1 MSFAKITPTGSFV
14 NSGSLGSLN
23 HLSGSSFS
31 GRSQLPFKI
40 NFKDGW
46 RKGPMEEWY
55 QLQKKLSSTFKSLE
69 YRKERESPFFHEFI
83 LVDLGND
90 TVCRFDRR
98 GDVNNRANVII
109 GEPIPSEDTAHV
121 IAKSPTEQAYTE
133 IYGGSDL
140 LLRMQFPK
148 GQDLLTILA
157 ICYGIHKNK
166 NTQSYSLTR
175 YNCYFFSWMIITATA
190 RCTVDWAILAHE
202 SSMWE
207 SLVAAVMNGLRNDP
221 GPGPKTTIPVTH
233 ATKNKDD
240 SRVSYEFV
248 GSTYLVN
255 TLRKALYETRQ
266 QIRKS
271 LAELILHSTVDKAM
285 YDVSKTSAQKAANQA
300 ARSHAAQAARDAAME
315 AVIETMWRDIMSSS
329 EGGSLWERKC
339 RLAEECVRN
348 ASAAAADVA
357 DQSHLIA
364 TPSPETPALEAA
376 AAAPGP
382 TSQGVEP
389 APAPPAKWETAW
401 DASWAESWTSE
412 NQQSN
417 INGEDSDLSKRSI
430 SARAKAAWKKAW
442 EEALQANE
450 EYVPVISRGVAD
462 YVTKN
467 LPEALPEV
475 LTYETDT
482 NVIKSMVKV
491 LIPTSGSS
499 NSKLQEWVKARIQEH
514 CQRVIRVTAGA
525 QQPSRLEFEDTMKAV
540 WESTVNCL
548 GLPGIP
554 EESSE

>member
-1 MSFAKITPTGSFV
+1 
-14 NSGSLGSLN
+14 
-23 HLSGSSFS
+23 
-31 GRSQLPFKI
+31 
-40 NFKDGW
+40 
-46 RKGPMEEWY
+46 MEEWY

-240 SRVSYEFV
+240 SRVSY
-248 GSTYLVN
+248 
-255 TLRKALYETRQ
+255 
-266 QIRKS
+266 
-271 LAELILHSTVDKAM
+271 D
-285 YDVSKTSAQKAANQA
+285 AQKAANQA

-329 EGGSLWERKC
+329 EGGSLWEKKC

-412 NQQSN
+412 NQQ
-417 INGEDSDLSKRSI
+417 
-430 SARAKAAWKKAW
+430 AKAAWKKAW

-482 NVIKSMVKV
+482 NVIKSMVKA